1 MDLKFL
7 EEQREEKKEAM
18 EKIINKAK
26 EEERALTEEE
36 TTSFDELEAEIKGLD
51 SSIEK
56 FNRARDLLKEEK
68 PEVEEKEEGEKEKM
82 DEEKRAL
89 EKRELEEFGKLIKN
103 ELVEM
108 RAEAGYSKGSNGTI
122 IPTTI
127 ANDIVKKAF
136 DMSPILDKAK
146 VFHVKGKLS
155 LPYYD
160 TAESDLTV
168 NYANEFEEL
177 TEKAGKFKTI
187 DLEGFLIGVLTKLSK
202 TLLNNT
208 DLEVADFVIKLLQD
222 YVRRFV
228 EKEVITGTAKIK
240 ALTEVDNLLEAKE
253 VNLDTLIKLKN
264 QVKQVYRKGSIWVMN
279 NETLT
284 AIELLKDNNGR
295 PILNIDPTGE
305 YNGMILGYPVYV
317 SDNMDGVVN
326 GKNAIYFGNFEHLV
340 INTPQE
346 LEIQVLQEK
355 YATQNA
361 IGIVGWLEL
370 DAKVQNKEAIA
381 AFKVNT
387 AK

>member
-18 EKIINKAK
+18 EKIINTAK

-36 TTSFDELEAEIKGLD
+36 GNAFDELEAGIRDLD

-56 FNRARDLLKEEK
+56 FNKARELLKEEK
-68 PEVEEKEEGEKEKM
+68 PEVEEPEKEEMNE
-82 DEEKRAL
+82 

-108 RAEAGYSKGSNGTI
+108 RAESGYSKGANGTI
-122 IPTTI
+122 IPKTI
-127 ANDIVKKAF
+127 AKEIIKEAF

-146 VFHVKGKLS
+146 ELHIKGKVS
-155 LPYYD
+155 IPYYD
-160 TAESDLTV
+160 SEESDLTV
-168 NYANEFEEL
+168 SYVNEFEEL
-177 TEKAGKFKTI
+177 TEKTGKFKTK
-187 DLEGFLIGVLTKLSK
+187 DLEGHLIGALSKLSK

-208 DLEVADFVIKLLQD
+208 DLNVAGFAIELLKD

-228 EKEVITGTAKIK
+228 EKEVITGTKKIT
-240 ALTEVDNLLEAKE
+240 ALTEVENLIEAKE
-253 VNLDTLIKLKN
+253 VSLDTLVKLKN
-264 QVKQVYRKGSIWVMN
+264 QVKQVYRKGAIWVMN
-279 NETLT
+279 NDTLT

-295 PILNIDPTGE
+295 SLLNIDPTGE
-305 YNGMILGYPVYV
+305 FDGMILGYPVYV

-361 IGIVGWLEL
+361 IGIVGWLEV
-370 DAKVQNKEAIA
+370 DAKVQNKQAIA
-381 AFKVNT
+381 ALKINT
-387 AK
+387 TKAGA